1 MARSS
6 LYVDIAKSV
15 EKTLADEAR
24 RNELMLASVRTLALG
39 LITLLNITMY
49 LVVRGRADPLVHHRL
64 VLADLGSA
72 VVRAVVKPAGRPP
85 RDKLQP

>member
-1 MARSS
+1 
-6 LYVDIAKSV
+6 
-15 EKTLADEAR
+15 
-24 RNELMLASVRTLALG
+24 
-39 LITLLNITMY
+39 MY